1 MARRSLDPIA
11 YRVELVYD
19 CVPETKQ
26 SKTMKLAQ
34 FTTMAGYLQA
44 SQFNNQRL
52 VDHFLDGDQ
61 GDQIRSEMKLKRI
74 QFDTS
79 PDLAEK
85 LESVCSLLDCSKRV
99 FLEMAVREAIE
110 AAEAQFDD
118 AFKDAFGMGFVE
130 ALEARDAA
138 IDAAQSEQAGV

>member
-1 MARRSLDPIA
+1 
-11 YRVELVYD
+11 
-19 CVPETKQ
+19 
-26 SKTMKLAQ
+26 MKLSQ

-44 SQFNNQRL
+44 SQFTNQRL

-61 GDQIRSEMKLKRI
+61 GDQIRFELKLKRI

-110 AAEAQFDD
+110 AAEDQFGD
-118 AFKDAFGMGFVE
+118 AFKEAFGMGFVE
-130 ALEARDAA
+130 ALEARE
-138 IDAAQSEQAGV
+138 AAQNEQQAGA